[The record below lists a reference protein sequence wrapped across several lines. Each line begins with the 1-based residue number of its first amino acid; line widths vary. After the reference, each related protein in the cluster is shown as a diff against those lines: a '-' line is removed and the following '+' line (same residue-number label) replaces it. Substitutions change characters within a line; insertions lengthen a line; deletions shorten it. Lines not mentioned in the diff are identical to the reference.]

1 MTKFKNTALVVALV
15 SALASTGAQAA
26 FLSYWFDADGAG
38 AGQAVKIDE
47 FMDINTGFLGINKNY
62 AGSNYDFDQYGVA
75 AISGVNGNI
84 LTDISDTATR
94 DALGGVKAKYY
105 GSGTG
110 NLASQ
115 TFSFAAD
122 SGKIEFFNPAYGNL
136 IASFDIKSGGGTI
149 LPSGVPNGLSTLSG
163 AASFFQAGYFFKDN
177 AGVMGTDFTASAPYT
192 GSNALFGF
200 STTNITLVTNQA
212 QRNASDTKLSA
223 AYSDPVVQ
231 NANGLEIVDGQGRP
245 TQFYAGANGQFRVN
259 AVPEPTSLALVGLG
273 LLGAGFVRRNRAKN
287 SK

>member
-1 MTKFKNTALVVALV
+1 MTKFKNSALAVALV

-38 AGQAVKIDE
+38 AGQAVRINE

-62 AGSNYDFDQYGVA
+62 VGSNYDFDQYGVA
-75 AISGVNGNI
+75 QISGVNGGT
-84 LTDISDTATR
+84 LVDLPDFATTS
-94 DALGGVKAKYY
+94 AFGGVKAKYY

-136 IASFDIKSGGGTI
+136 IASFDIKAGGGTI

-163 AASFFQAGYFFKDN
+163 AASFFQTGYFFKDN
-177 AGVMGTDFTASAPYT
+177 AGVIGADFTASAPYT

-200 STTNITLVTNQA
+200 STTNISLVTDQG
-212 QRNASDTKLSA
+212 QRDMSDTKLSA
-223 AYSDPVVQ
+223 AYSDAVVQ
-231 NANGLEIVDGQGRP
+231 NANGQQLVDGSGRP
-245 TQFYAGANGQFRVN
+245 TQFYAGANGQFRIN

-287 SK
+287 SN